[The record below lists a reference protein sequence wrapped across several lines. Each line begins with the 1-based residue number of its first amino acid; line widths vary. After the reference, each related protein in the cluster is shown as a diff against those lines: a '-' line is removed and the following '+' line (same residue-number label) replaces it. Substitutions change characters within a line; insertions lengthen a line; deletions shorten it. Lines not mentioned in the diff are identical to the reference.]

1 MTVSHFWREPGES
14 GGPREV
20 WGDGQSP
27 RSGGV
32 APPARR
38 LLIDLTPLRRS
49 RDFRHLV
56 WGELVSVL
64 GNQLTTVAVPYQV
77 YQLTRSSLAVGLV
90 SITQLFPLIA
100 GSLLGGSVV
109 DAMDRRRLLMIA
121 QVLMAAC
128 SAGLA
133 VNADLGPALWPLFV
147 LPALA
152 AGFSGLDSAGRN
164 AIVPN
169 LVRRSEVATANSIF
183 QALFQFG
190 LVAGP
195 ALAGLLLA
203 GAGVRFVYWLDV
215 ASFGVALVAVFL
227 ISPQPVREPG
237 HRPGLR
243 SVMEGLRYV
252 RGKQA
257 IEGAYLI
264 DLNAMVFGM
273 PRALF
278 PALAASVF
286 GGGASTLGFLYAAP
300 GAGALVGAL
309 TTGWVSRI
317 QRQGLAVIIAV
328 IAWGA
333 AITCFGLV
341 SWLPLALLLL
351 ALAGCADVIS
361 AVFRSTIIQLA
372 VPDALR
378 GRLAGLQI
386 AVVTGGPRVGDLEA
400 GAVAAGFGNT
410 VSVVSG
416 GLACIAGALV
426 LARALPGFRRQRM
439 EPVQH
444 EAAAPA
450 GLGAATL
457 TAREPGALDPPT
469 ADRHQGER
477 CRRVG
482 ARNTCSICRGFGH
495 LQQCSRSPL
504 STLGGGGNRT
514 RVLQYLTRASPG
526 AACSAFLSPGD
537 HASKAPTG
545 SATVWCPA

>member
-1 MTVSHFWREPGES
+1 M
-14 GGPREV
+14 
-20 WGDGQSP
+20 
-27 RSGGV
+27 
-32 APPARR
+32 
-38 LLIDLTPLRRS
+38 
-49 RDFRHLV
+49 
-56 WGELVSVL
+56 L

-77 YQLTRSSLAVGLV
+77 YQLTHSSLAVGLV

-133 VNADLGPALWPLFV
+133 VNADLNPSSPALWPLFV

-252 RGKQA
+252 RGKQP

-264 DLNAMVFGM
+264 DINAMVFGM

-416 GLACIAGALV
+416 GLACIAGALL

-439 EPVQH
+439 DPVHH

-450 GLGAATL
+450 GLGGT
-457 TAREPGALDPPT
+457 TTGQRTWSSGPARSRPASGRAMPSRGRKKYLLDMQGLRTPPT
-469 ADRHQGER
+469 MLKISLEHSWRWRESNPRPSVPHQGFSGRSLLCFSQPRRSCKQGADRLSH
-477 CRRVG
+477 C
-482 ARNTCSICRGFGH
+482 
-495 LQQCSRSPL
+495 LMSRLAP
-504 STLGGGGNRT
+504 R
-514 RVLQYLTRASPG
+514 PG
-526 AACSAFLSPGD
+526 QAVDPSS
-537 HASKAPTG
+537 
-545 SATVWCPA
+545 

>member
-1 MTVSHFWREPGES
+1 MSGQGEAEPRAG
-14 GGPREV
+14 
-20 WGDGQSP
+20 
-27 RSGGV
+27 
-32 APPARR
+32 RR
-38 LLIDLTPLRRS
+38 LLIDLKPLRRS

-56 WGELVSVL
+56 WGELASVL

-77 YQLTRSSLAVGLV
+77 YQLTHSSLDVGLV
-90 SITQLFPLIA
+90 SVTQLFPLIA

-109 DAMDRRRLLMIA
+109 DAMDP
-121 QVLMAAC
+121 
-128 SAGLA
+128 GLA
-133 VNADLGPALWPLFV
+133 INADLGTALWPLFV
-147 LPALA
+147 LPALS

-169 LVRRSEVATANSIF
+169 LVRRSEVSTANAIF

-215 ASFGVALVAVFL
+215 AGFGVALLAVFL

-264 DLNAMVFGM
+264 DINAMVFGM

-278 PALAASVF
+278 PALAVMRF
-286 GGGASTLGFLYAAP
+286 GGGAATLGFLYAAP
-300 GAGALVGAL
+300 GAGALLGAL

-317 QRQGLAVIIAV
+317 QRQGLAVIVAV
-328 IAWGA
+328 IGWGA

-341 SWLPLALLLL
+341 SWLPLALVLL
-351 ALAGCADVIS
+351 AAAGCADVIS

-400 GAVAAGFGNT
+400 GAVATGFGNT

-416 GLACIAGALV
+416 GLACIA
-426 LARALPGFRRQRM
+426 
-439 EPVQH
+439 
-444 EAAAPA
+444 A
-450 GLGAATL
+450 G
-457 TAREPGALDPPT
+457 
-469 ADRHQGER
+469 
-477 CRRVG
+477 
-482 ARNTCSICRGFGH
+482 
-495 LQQCSRSPL
+495 
-504 STLGGGGNRT
+504 
-514 RVLQYLTRASPG
+514 
-526 AACSAFLSPGD
+526 
-537 HASKAPTG
+537 
-545 SATVWCPA
+545 

>member
-1 MTVSHFWREPGES
+1 MSES
-14 GGPREV
+14 AKQPAR
-20 WGDGQSP
+20 
-27 RSGGV
+27 
-32 APPARR
+32 PARR
-38 LLIDLTPLRRS
+38 LLIDLSPLRRS
-49 RDFRHLV
+49 RDFRRLV
-56 WGELVSVL
+56 SGELVSVL
-64 GNQLTTVAVPYQV
+64 GTQLTTVAVPYQV
-77 YQLTRSSLAVGLV
+77 YQLTHSSLVVGLV

-100 GSLLGGSVV
+100 GSLLGGSVA
-109 DAMDRRRLLMIA
+109 DAMDRRRLLMAA

-133 VNADLGPALWPLFV
+133 VNADLGPSLWPLFV

-169 LVRRSEVATANSIF
+169 MVRRSEVSTANAIF
-183 QALFQFG
+183 QSLFQLG

-195 ALAGLLLA
+195 ALAGLLLE

-215 ASFGVALVAVFL
+215 ASFGVALVAVFM
-227 ISPQPVREPG
+227 ISPQPAGEAG

-264 DLNAMVFGM
+264 DINAMVFGM

-278 PALAASVF
+278 PALAATSF

-317 QRQGLAVIIAV
+317 QRQGLAVIVAV

-341 SWLPLALLLL
+341 PWLPAALVLL
-351 ALAGCADVIS
+351 AAAGCADVIS

-386 AVVTGGPRVGDLEA
+386 AVVTGGPRIGDLES
-400 GAVAAGFGNT
+400 GVVATAFGDT
-410 VSVVSG
+410 VSIVSG
-416 GLACIAGALV
+416 GLACIAGALL
-426 LARALPGFRRQRM
+426 LARLLPGFRRQRM
-439 EPVQH
+439 EPGHHDPVASAEGEQ
-444 EAAAPA
+444 
-450 GLGAATL
+450 L
-457 TAREPGALDPPT
+457 ARPDGIDGPG
-469 ADRHQGER
+469 
-477 CRRVG
+477 
-482 ARNTCSICRGFGH
+482 
-495 LQQCSRSPL
+495 
-504 STLGGGGNRT
+504 
-514 RVLQYLTRASPG
+514 
-526 AACSAFLSPGD
+526 
-537 HASKAPTG
+537 
-545 SATVWCPA
+545 